1 MGETPGSG
9 RRKRAR
15 PATNGGTAAGSATK
29 KRKVGD
35 GSPAN
40 GEPAK
45 HRSTGAP
52 VSPARK
58 KTSLDRNHAKAPI
71 PQDDNDEEDG
81 DEETTTTPVKKT
93 AKRKVQSPKE
103 RGRDP
108 YDLLPSDVEEA
119 PAATL
124 GKKGKVAAGASNSTK
139 SKKRKSIPVT
149 TVSDGDESET
159 DVYDTMNIN
168 ESPSKPPTE
177 KKRGPGR
184 PPGSKNKKTTAA
196 SLSANTHSLELTP
209 TKSRQVRRGLEG
221 DVPAS
226 PAVLK
231 GILTPSKKRNDD
243 TPRRRKNVAFSAVGE
258 EKDFEIYFDDLP
270 TAKKSEAR
278 KAQGEKVRTTPT
290 RPGSKD
296 TEEDELA
303 NGEEKDKQVEE
314 DEDVCEICLK
324 PDSNPPNEI
333 IICDGCDLGFHQKC
347 HNVPVIPEDDWFCKN
362 CSQEDAAKTPQRPS
376 AAAAAAAAA
385 PPTDAPDIPN
395 LDRHLAALQR
405 VLLDRCTGKRRL
417 KLVGLDEAYKKVEKL
432 VEQTIS
438 GGESNSMLLIGGR
451 GTGKTAVSNTKGG
464 QRVWIEARCT
474 NIAGRLSRRWWMP
487 CRNPTAASSSSFG

>member
-9 RRKRAR
+9 HRKRAR

-35 GSPAN
+35 SSAAK
-40 GEPAK
+40 GEPTK
-45 HRSTGAP
+45 RRSAGAP
-52 VSPARK
+52 VGPGKK
-58 KTSLDRNHAKAPI
+58 KTSLDRNHVRAPI
-71 PQDDNDEEDG
+71 PPDDDEKEEEDV
-81 DEETTTTPVKKT
+81 DDETTTTPVKKT
-93 AKRKVQSPKE
+93 AKRKGQSPNE

-108 YDLLPSDVEEA
+108 YDLLPSDGEESA
-119 PAATL
+119 AATS
-124 GKKGKVAAGASNSTK
+124 GQKKGIAAAGTSNGVK

-149 TVSDGDESET
+149 TVSDGDESEAN
-159 DVYDTMNIN
+159 VYDTMHIN

-196 SLSANTHSLELTP
+196 SLSNTHSLQLTP

-226 PAVLK
+226 PTVLK

-270 TAKKSEAR
+270 TAKKSEAK
-278 KAQGEKVRTTPT
+278 KARDEKARTTPT
-290 RPGSKD
+290 RPGPKD

-303 NGEEKDKQVEE
+303 KGGEENNEVEENEE

-347 HNVPVIPEDDWFCKN
+347 QNVPVIPEDDWFCKN

-376 AAAAAAAAA
+376 AAAVAAA

-417 KLVGLDEAYKKVEKL
+417 NLVGLDEAHKKVEQL

-451 GTGKTAVSNTKGG
+451 GTGKTAVSNIGIG
-464 QRVWIEARCT
+464 
-474 NIAGRLSRRWWMP
+474 
-487 CRNPTAASSSSFG
+487 

>member
-15 PATNGGTAAGSATK
+15 PATNGGAAAGSATK

-35 GSPAN
+35 DSPSVN
-40 GEPAK
+40 GESAK
-45 HRSTGAP
+45 RRSSGTRAGP
-52 VSPARK
+52 GRK
-58 KTSLDRNHAKAPI
+58 RKTSPDRNDARAPI
-71 PQDDNDEEDG
+71 PQDDEDDEEDV
-81 DEETTTTPVKKT
+81 DAETATTPVKNT
-93 AKRKVQSPKE
+93 AKKEGQSSKE

-119 PAATL
+119 EAATS
-124 GKKGKVAAGASNSTK
+124 GKKKGKAAAGTSNGTK

-149 TVSDGDESET
+149 TVSDGDESEA
-159 DVYDTMNIN
+159 DVYDPMHID

-184 PPGSKNKKTTAA
+184 PRGSTNKKTTTA
-196 SLSANTHSLELTP
+196 SLTTNTHSLELTP
-209 TKSRQVRRGLEG
+209 TKNRQARRGLEG
-221 DVPAS
+221 GVPGS

-243 TPRRRKNVAFSAVGE
+243 TPRRRKNVAFSAVGG

-270 TAKKSEAR
+270 TTKKSEAK
-278 KAQGEKVRTTPT
+278 KAQGDKARTAPT
-290 RPGSKD
+290 RPESERRD
-296 TEEDELA
+296 EDELA
-303 NGEEKDKQVEE
+303 KGGEEVDEDEE

-362 CSQEDAAKTPQRPS
+362 CSQEDASKTPQRPS
-376 AAAAAAAAA
+376 AAAPA

-395 LDRHLAALQR
+395 LDRHLSALQR

-417 KLVGLDEAYKKVEKL
+417 DLVGLDEAYKKVEQL

-438 GGESNSMLLIGGR
+438 GGEGNSMLLIGGR
-451 GTGKTAVSNTKGG
+451 GTGKTAVSIIDSGCW
-464 QRVWIEARCT
+464 V
-474 NIAGRLSRRWWMP
+474 
-487 CRNPTAASSSSFG
+487 